1 MFEAQALTYLVKEV
15 YFPWLS
21 RPEAVQAGQL
31 ILTAVSADEPGHKR
45 LSRCKMVPVVLT
57 LYAGKEDYEYR
68 VAQQEKKGIAA
79 LRRRRVR
86 NIPAICTTTYTSNLE
101 KNS

>member
-1 MFEAQALTYLVKEV
+1 MFEAQALTDLVKEV

-21 RPEAVQAGQL
+21 RPEAIQAGQL
-31 ILTAVSADEPGHKR
+31 TLTAVSADEPGHKR

-79 LRRRRVR
+79 LRRRRFR